1 MPKKTEKSLYP
12 VILQSAFGTDSIF
25 LPVPRPEERTVFFGK
40 CRWTQGVVPE
50 GIVAPLVQS
59 FGVSHARVIFGLFK
73 FFQDNMLDRQT
84 TVNVGFNGLAKILHF
99 GEGGQSVKE
108 VQRLLGDLATT
119 WTRATYPDGTVK
131 EFRIL
136 DFIASKTKNGERK
149 LESVSF
155 SKGFL
160 EMLDFVGD
168 YKIFTLFYD
177 VWCSLTSGL
186 AQAIYLQFTAKVVR
200 ETTDPFTEK
209 NPWKKNISDLLR
221 ELGQSV
227 PEFKSQRKQAFTRAQ
242 RKSPSVIDQLDG
254 VPIQQ
259 ANIILHAKLEE
270 NTAKKDYNL
279 CLWCEKIKTAAPTEK
294 GVSAMEGWWIQSGR
308 TSEEYRQRLKESR
321 PLNGKILEDLD
332 LIGYPV
338 KENRRF
344 LEVANKLL
352 NPGELEELVA
362 DCKMRL
368 LAEYSIAD
376 IRFYLAASIRNGIIN
391 KSIAER
397 VLPL

>member
-332 LIGYPV
+332 AIGYPA

-352 NPGELEELVA
+352 HPGELEELVA
-362 DCKMRL
+362 DCKMRV
-368 LAEYSIAD
+368 LAEYSISD